1 MIKNPSL
8 KDKFDKYINDVNYI
22 IDNID
27 ENFESKKN
35 KILKINSKIIKIVKR
50 KLISKHYYY
59 YFSIFTLFFLGKC
72 IIEIYEMKKI
82 LKEKQKDFNIFKF
95 TLMIIS
101 LFVPMIIIYFPDFY
115 NLQTKIKIIIFSS
128 SIFTLISI
136 IISIKNLR
144 FFSFIIIFSE
154 LINFII
160 ISNLEFI
167 LNLKD
172 S

>member
-1 MIKNPSL
+1 
-8 KDKFDKYINDVNYI
+8 
-22 IDNID
+22 
-27 ENFESKKN
+27 
-35 KILKINSKIIKIVKR
+35 
-50 KLISKHYYY
+50 
-59 YFSIFTLFFLGKC
+59 
-72 IIEIYEMKKI
+72 MKKI
-82 LKEKQKDFNIFKF
+82 LKEKQKYFNIFKF